1 MKKERVIVGL
11 SGGVDSSVAAF
22 LLKEAGYEVIGLFMK
37 NWHDETFTL
46 SNECP
51 WLEDSNDAMLVAEKL
66 GIPFQTVDLSKEY
79 KERIVDY
86 MFNEYGKGRTPN
98 PDILCNREIKFD
110 VFLSIALSLGADY
123 VATGHYCQKSSFQTE
138 TGNRVYQLL
147 AGKDYNKD
155 QSYFLCQ
162 LNQAQLEKVLFPIG
176 HLQKA
181 EVRAIAQ
188 REQLVTA
195 EKKDSQGLCFIGKV
209 SLPDF
214 LQQQLKPKTGQ
225 IVKIPETLNTYES
238 QSDEDQ
244 TLVQKAKK
252 YHYNTSDGTLVG
264 EHQGAHFYTIGQRKG
279 LGIGGFEAPLF
290 VIDTDVAKNII
301 YVGEG
306 KSHPGLY
313 RDILKVS
320 PEEVHWIR
328 TDVVLRTGDSL
339 EVLARIRYRQPLQ
352 KATLFHTQEGL
363 YITFEESQSAITP
376 GQFVAWYLDN
386 ELLGSGVIA

>member
-37 NWHDETFTL
+37 NWNDETFTL

-176 HLQKA
+176 HLQKV

-225 IVKIPETLNTYES
+225 IVKIPETLNTYKS

-313 RDILKVS
+313 RDTLKVS

-328 TDVVLRTGDSL
+328 TDMMFRTGDSL